1 MAIGGKMPY
10 DIVKN
15 HPECKSGFAVIS
27 RKSGRLIG
35 CHETREKAIQ
45 QQRAVYAAEARET
58 ENK

>member
-1 MAIGGKMPY
+1 MPY